1 MSKRKLMIIVVSTI
15 ALIAILAFTVPVIA
29 ADTAASTPPTQI
41 SRVNKARVLARL
53 LLVRDEAKV
62 DTFLAR
68 AINAGKINEEQAIK
82 IKGFW
87 ETHHS
92 NFAKNLILGRLLRIQ
107 DESKVKNIL
116 DKAVVSGKIQQA
128 QEDKILQAWEI
139 LHAPLPTAGNGQ

>member
-29 ADTAASTPPTQI
+29 ADTAASTPPAQITQL
-41 SRVNKARVLARL
+41 NKAKILARL
-53 LLVRDEAKV
+53 LLVRDEVKIE
-62 DTFLAR
+62 TFLTR
-68 AINAGKINEEQAIK
+68 AVNAGKITEEQAIK

-92 NFAKNLILGRLLRIQ
+92 NFAKNLIVGRLLRTQ
-107 DESKVKNIL
+107 DESKVKIFL
-116 DKAVVSGKIQQA
+116 DKAVASGKVQQA
-128 QEDKILQAWEI
+128 QEDKILQAWEV